1 MVRLQNFPKL
11 VRVSKGDKCYNFLV
25 RTSKILIRLNVP
37 TFSRFSTSKYSYFVL
52 IFYETFLP
60 AVDENYFLRS

>member
-1 MVRLQNFPKL
+1 MVRLQNF
-11 VRVSKGDKCYNFLV
+11 KGDKRYSFLV

-37 TFSRFSTSKYSYFVL
+37 TFSRFSTSKYYFVL